1 MRLVPIFPFS
11 VESEALT
18 SAFSCHARRGFKTI
32 YIRRA
37 WADVGG
43 VPPEVLSTFDLVI
56 EEGGIEELARQL
68 GAL

>member
-1 MRLVPIFPFS
+1 MP
-11 VESEALT
+11 
-18 SAFSCHARRGFKTI
+18 RRGFKTI

-37 WADVGG
+37 YTDVDG